1 MRYDV
6 DDDPGRVDV
15 DVVWRFVSEHAYW
28 GRWRTRRDVEAQ
40 VAASWRVVGGYDRH
54 TGSMVG
60 FARATSD
67 GVGLA
72 YLGDVFVLHEHRGQG
87 LGQALVAAM
96 VEQGPGS
103 GFRWLLHTADA
114 HELYARFG
122 FRAADGTL
130 LERPHA
136 SARPAQDP
144 ARAER
149 LTLVVVADV
158 PPAAVAAF
166 QEYEAAVL
174 PLLRQHG
181 GRLERRLRSDE
192 GTSEVHVVSFASRE
206 GYASYLA
213 DPERQAHAPLL
224 DGQGVVH
231 RLLDVADV

>member
-1 MRYDV
+1 M
-6 DDDPGRVDV
+6 DDDPGRVDL
-15 DVVWRFVSEHAYW
+15 DVVWRFASEHAYW

-40 VAASWRVVGGYDRH
+40 VAAAWRVVGCYDRR

-87 LGQALVAAM
+87 LGRALVAAM
-96 VEQGPGS
+96 IDEGPGS

-114 HELYARFG
+114 HALYARFG

-130 LERPHA
+130 LERPHTT
-136 SARPAQDP
+136 ARPGQDVT
-144 ARAER
+144 R

-166 QEYEAAVL
+166 QAYEAQVL
-174 PLLRQHG
+174 PLLRRHG

-192 GTSEVHVVSFASRE
+192 ATSEVHVVSFASRD

-213 DPERQAHAPLL
+213 DPERQAHTGLL
-224 DGQGVVH
+224 DGQGVVQ
-231 RLLDVADV
+231 RVLDVDDV